1 MKPALRY
8 QSQLLLRRS
17 YKPARVIRII
27 RIRPVPRPNI
37 VFRPVRRF
45 GAKPRLATVP

>member
-8 QSQLLLRRS
+8 QSKLLLRRS

-27 RIRPVPRPNI
+27 RIRPTPHSNL
-37 VFRPVRRF
+37 VFRPTRRF
-45 GAKPRLATVP
+45 GAKPRLETVP